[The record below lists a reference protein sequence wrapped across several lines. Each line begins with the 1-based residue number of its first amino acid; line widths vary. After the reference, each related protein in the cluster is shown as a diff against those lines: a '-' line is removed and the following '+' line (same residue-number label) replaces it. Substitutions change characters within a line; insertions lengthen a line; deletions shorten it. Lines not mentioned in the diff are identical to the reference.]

1 VFKSVVRKYFSLLA
15 AALASLSLVLASTA
29 SAKSYTTKGAWSF
42 VSAPGVNPPKIKT
55 VGRVAGKLAHG
66 DFMLANFKDLALAE
80 PMVGEGGPLI
90 LNRYMQPVWF
100 LPIPLK
106 VTKSGKSVIGSNG
119 TTNLRAQT
127 LDGKPVLSWW
137 QGSANN
143 AGATLSG
150 EDIVVNQ
157 HYQTVARLR
166 AQGPTG
172 CKGSA
177 CWVISEHEFLIEGHN
192 AWVTAYRDV
201 PMNLTKYGGPAN
213 GTVIDTAVQEYDLTK
228 PAGSPPIFSWDAL
241 NPGGTPHIPLSD
253 SHSKPPKTGIWDAYH
268 ENSISPSSGSFVVS
282 MRNDWTAYDVDI
294 ASGKVVWKLSGDP
307 KQSTFKVPSGARFQ
321 WQHDVQLHPG
331 GVVSMFDD
339 HCCGVTGSGTLAPPT
354 GSARGLVL
362 KLNFAKHTAALVHS
376 YGHGS
381 GFFVPFLG
389 STELVPGGNVVV
401 GWGTGHVTTAR
412 GGSTIAFTEY
422 SKGASRLLDAA
433 IPNPDLSYRTYLQN
447 WVGLPLT
454 TPSGAVRSSHGK
466 ATVYAS
472 WNGATQVVAWR
483 VLAGSSKANLKTVV
497 NKAAKTGFETAI
509 PVKGAAK
516 LFELQ
521 ALSSS
526 GKVLGTS
533 KPFGTSHPALVGGY

>member
-1 VFKSVVRKYFSLLA
+1 
-15 AALASLSLVLASTA
+15 
-29 SAKSYTTKGAWSF
+29 
-42 VSAPGVNPPKIKT
+42 
-55 VGRVAGKLAHG
+55 
-66 DFMLANFKDLALAE
+66 
-80 PMVGEGGPLI
+80 
-90 LNRYMQPVWF
+90 
-100 LPIPLK
+100 
-106 VTKSGKSVIGSNG
+106 
-119 TTNLRAQT
+119 
-127 LDGKPVLSWW
+127 
-137 QGSANN
+137 
-143 AGATLSG
+143 
-150 EDIVVNQ
+150 
-157 HYQTVARLR
+157 
-166 AQGPTG
+166 
-172 CKGSA
+172 
-177 CWVISEHEFLIEGHN
+177 
-192 AWVTAYRDV
+192 
-201 PMNLTKYGGPAN
+201 
-213 GTVIDTAVQEYDLTK
+213 
-228 PAGSPPIFSWDAL
+228 
-241 NPGGTPHIPLSD
+241 
-253 SHSKPPKTGIWDAYH
+253 
-268 ENSISPSSGSFVVS
+268 
-282 MRNDWTAYDVDI
+282 
-294 ASGKVVWKLSGDP
+294 VVWKLSGDP